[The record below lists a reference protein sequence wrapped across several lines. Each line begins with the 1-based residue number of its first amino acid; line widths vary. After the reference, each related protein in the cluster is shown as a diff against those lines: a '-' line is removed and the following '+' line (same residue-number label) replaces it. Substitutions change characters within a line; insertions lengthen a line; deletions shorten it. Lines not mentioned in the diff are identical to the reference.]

1 MMNRSHPSP
10 IILFLLALFAIAYFL
25 LLNMGISER
34 LPAITSSTSGLDQ
47 AGIEYAMEETGPP
60 MPSHYLD
67 TAFCLDGLCDP
78 GDWQAWIILGLDSKW
93 TIDELEQV
101 RLTLLTTIKAL
112 DEAGFDGHAL
122 LSGTRFRRHHAEF
135 IDDVPGRIARI
146 YHEAGE
152 IALADTV
159 FIRLW
164 GWYPYHELGHVIDR
178 RLDSEPRRRFH
189 ALAGSEAIPG
199 SEKTADGFW
208 MNEHGRFDHGEAAAD
223 AVALWIV
230 MRYTDNPKPVFWRIP
245 NDTDYEKIAA
255 TMEQV
260 MYEIAGQ

>member
-1 MMNRSHPSP
+1 M
-10 IILFLLALFAIAYFL
+10 ITIAFSL
-25 LLNMGISER
+25 LLNTGISER
-34 LPAITSSTSGLDQ
+34 LPAMTFPASGLDQ
-47 AGIEYAMEETGPP
+47 GGIEYAMEETNPP
-60 MPSHYLD
+60 IPAHYLD
-67 TAFCLDGLCDP
+67 TAFCRDGLCAP
-78 GDWQAWIILGLDSKW
+78 GDWEAWIILGPDSKW
-93 TIDELEQV
+93 TVEELKQV
-101 RLTLLTTIKAL
+101 RETLLTTIKAL
-112 DEAGFDGHAL
+112 DGAGFDGHDL

-146 YHEAGE
+146 HHEAGE
-152 IALADTV
+152 IALADTA

-189 ALAGSEAIPG
+189 ALIGSEAIPG

-208 MNEHGRFDHGEAAAD
+208 MNEHARFDHGESAAD
-223 AVALWIV
+223 AIALWIV
-230 MRYTDNPKPVFWRIP
+230 MRYTDNPKPVFWLIP

-260 MYEIAGQ
+260 IYEIGEQ